1 MTTIGLLTMIP
12 RRPEEFAKPEGLSE
26 SPPTPD
32 PEQQPFESRNLGAVT
47 SNAETPEMS
56 LPSKPIFSTPPA
68 VETMIDTP
76 LQPVQEI
83 LTTTEAPAD
92 ILTTTEDSSD
102 PAVHSLVALHPPH
115 QNGLASDNAV
125 PPTNGTPVQM
135 NGNLNSPPASDIPQT
150 EGTTAPAALPASS
163 SSLPASPSFDSFAPS
178 TTHVETQNTVTTAAT
193 EGPLESLS
201 ELQLAPEQV
210 PISDMR
216 TSPRPLPQDSE
227 TALRIKNDKHQ
238 KDVANDPEL
247 AQGLAAGGNAP
258 IGRMDTPEPLPTPM
272 DYQPTAASNPPASLD
287 ASARET
293 STVTDES
300 IPPAPQAPALT
311 HAILPADQALAP
323 AAPVTSMVSDHL
335 QVDQPMTDAP
345 PSPGKVSRERDEE
358 GDEEGPAAKRLKAQE
373 KVEDEA
379 RLEFKVPEAPAR
391 PVVADQRINE
401 QLAPEDNIITPA
413 RLAHMKRIIANLKKS
428 SISQAFRE
436 PVDVVALNI
445 PHYLDT
451 IKKPMDLGTIDRKL
465 KSSSYQTMSEF
476 YADFNLIVD
485 NTIEFNGPTHVISEV
500 GIKMRANF
508 ERQLRIMPGPEFAVT
523 VKKEEKA
530 SKPKEHPMRT
540 SSQRRPSASQVSAT
554 ASARSPTTPGSATTF
569 ALGPEGMPLIRRDST
584 VGDGRPKRAIHPPK
598 RRDHEFGPGRPRKK
612 KFEWQLKFCKEVINE
627 MKKPKHYHCGQFF
640 YQPVDAVALNIPTYH
655 KIVKKP
661 MDLETVERK
670 LDTNQYER
678 ARDFEEDVRL
688 IFKNCFLFNKP
699 GEFVYNAGEQFEKV
713 LEDKWAAKDEWLASH
728 EPASEPQSA
737 GDEDEENDAS
747 EDEEDDSADER
758 TDEIA
763 QLKAQIA
770 MMSQT
775 IGNLQSAPKKKKK
788 PTPPA
793 PAMSKKSGKGKK
805 KDKSAT
811 VAAPPLASK
820 DKKKSSSKS
829 KSEKEHFV
837 TYNEKQYIS
846 TGISSLPDARMS
858 EALKIIQSNVPSL
871 KNTHETEIELDID
884 ELPNHVL
891 LKLLTFVKKYGE
903 HAPPEPEPPQQPS
916 YAPSASAP
924 GKPKKNKPMSKQ
936 EQEQQIRDLKGKLG
950 VYDGGQSSHDP
961 SKYSG

>member
-1 MTTIGLLTMIP
+1 LTINV

-32 PEQQPFESRNLGAVT
+32 PEQQPYETRNIGAVT
-47 SNAETPEMS
+47 SNADTPEIS

-68 VETMIDTP
+68 VEKLTEAP

-83 LTTTEAPAD
+83 LTTETPAEILATES
-92 ILTTTEDSSD
+92 SSD
-102 PAVHSLVALHPPH
+102 PVVHSSVMLHPPR
-115 QNGLASDNAV
+115 QNGLASDMAL
-125 PPTNGTPVQM
+125 PPTNGTPSLQT
-135 NGNLNSPPASDIPQT
+135 NGNMYSPPASDIPQT
-150 EGTTAPAALPASS
+150 EGATVTAAFPASS
-163 SSLPASPSFDSFAPS
+163 SSLPASSSFDSFAPS
-178 TTHVETQNTVTTAAT
+178 TTHFETQNTVTTAAT

-201 ELQLAPEQV
+201 ELQLAPEQA
-210 PISDMR
+210 PTSDMR
-216 TSPRPLPQDSE
+216 TSPRSIPQDSE
-227 TALRIKNDKHQ
+227 TALRIKHDKHQ
-238 KDVANDPEL
+238 EDLANDPEL
-247 AQGLAAGGNAP
+247 AQGLAADGNAP
-258 IGRMDTPEPLPTPM
+258 IGRTHTPEPAPTPM
-272 DYQPTAASNPPASLD
+272 DYQPTAASNAPISFDVSAQATPA
-287 ASARET
+287 
-293 STVTDES
+293 VTNDS
-300 IPPAPQAPALT
+300 IPSAPQAPAPV
-311 HAILPADQALAP
+311 HAILPADQTSAP
-323 AAPVTSMVSDHL
+323 ATTGTSLVPDHL
-335 QVDQPMTDAP
+335 QVDQPMSDAP
-345 PSPGKVSRERDEE
+345 PSPGKVSRGRDEE
-358 GDEEGPAAKRLKAQE
+358 GDDQGPAAKRLKGDE
-373 KVEDEA
+373 KTEDEA
-379 RLEFKVPEAPAR
+379 GPEFKVPEAPAR
-391 PVVADQRINE
+391 PSPADQRVTE
-401 QLAPEDNIITPA
+401 QRDPDDDKITPA
-413 RLAHMKRIIANLKKS
+413 RLAHMKKIIANLKKS
-428 SISQAFRE
+428 SISSAFRE

-445 PHYLDT
+445 PHYLDM
-451 IKKPMDLGTIDRKL
+451 IKKPMDLGTVDRRL
-465 KSSSYQTMSEF
+465 KTSSYETVSEF
-476 YADFNLIVD
+476 CADFNLIVE
-485 NTIEFNGPTHVISEV
+485 NTITFNGAQHAISET

-508 ERQLRIMPGPEFAVT
+508 ERQMRLLPELHFAMT
-523 VKKEEKA
+523 VKEEKK
-530 SKPKEHPMRT
+530 STKPKEQPVRT
-540 SSQRRPSASQVSAT
+540 SSQRRPSTSQASTT
-554 ASARSPTTPGSATTF
+554 ASARSPITPGSATTF

-627 MKKPKHYHCGQFF
+627 MRKPRYFSFAQFF

-655 KIVKKP
+655 KVVKKP

-688 IFKNCFLFNKP
+688 IFKNCFLFNKY
-699 GEFVYNAGEQFEKV
+699 GDFVYTAGEQFEKV
-713 LEDKWAAKDEWLASH
+713 FEDKWATKDEWLASH
-728 EPASEPQSA
+728 EPASEPQSP
-737 GDEDEENDAS
+737 GDDEEENEAS

-788 PTPPA
+788 TTPPV
-793 PAMSKKSGKGKK
+793 PAVSKKSGKAKK

-811 VAAPPLASK
+811 AAALPPAGK

-924 GKPKKNKPMSKQ
+924 AKPKKNKPMSKQ

-950 VYDGGQSSHDP
+950 VYDGGQTSPDP
-961 SKYSG
+961 SKYFEIITHIPR